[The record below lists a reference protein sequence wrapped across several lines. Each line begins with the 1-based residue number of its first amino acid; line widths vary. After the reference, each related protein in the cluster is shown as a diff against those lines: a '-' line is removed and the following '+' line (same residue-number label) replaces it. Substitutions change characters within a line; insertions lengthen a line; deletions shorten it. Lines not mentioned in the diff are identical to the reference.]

1 MLETLDYK
9 IPMTTKAP
17 LPVISVRGA
26 GRGVGTQVILRRGH
40 CFLAQV
46 AAAGRQKIEIQPSHR
61 PRSQKSISWQPGIGV
76 TNEHSQCLAQT
87 VCMLHAPLQLEM
99 CVIDAA
105 VG

>member
-26 GRGVGTQVILRRGH
+26 GRGVGTLVRRGH

-46 AAAGRQKIEIQPSHR
+46 AAGGREKIEIQPSHR
-61 PRSQKSISWQPGIGV
+61 PRSQKSIPWQPGIGS

-99 CVIDAA
+99 CVIDAV

>member
-26 GRGVGTQVILRRGH
+26 GRGVGRSGH
-40 CFLAQV
+40 YFLAQV

-76 TNEHSQCLAQT
+76 TNEHSHYSQCLSRT

-99 CVIDAA
+99 CVMDAA

>member
-46 AAAGRQKIEIQPSHR
+46 AAGGREKIEISTVTPTQESEVNILATWN
-61 PRSQKSISWQPGIGV
+61 RSY
-76 TNEHSQCLAQT
+76 
-87 VCMLHAPLQLEM
+87 
-99 CVIDAA
+99 
-105 VG
+105 